1 MLCHADRLVLNL
13 LILICSWMCWRVFVL
28 VQTGTQRWPV
38 ISCLMP
44 APWLILRAFFS
55 SWMRLR
61 LIWRRFSTSAGSNW
75 TSSCSSVSLNSTPW
89 RCVCLCVFDG
99 LNLSHYQ
106 YNFIWTDVLLCCLR
120 LHICLFVYYLK
131 CNVLNSLV
139 CFTVYTLSHSSSPNS
154 VIIWV
159 AYVHSCRNIFYL
171 GGAGGRSL
179 MLGRGHRVC
188 VCVWGGV

>member
-1 MLCHADRLVLNL
+1 
-13 LILICSWMCWRVFVL
+13 
-28 VQTGTQRWPV
+28 
-38 ISCLMP
+38 MP

-99 LNLSHYQ
+99 LNRSHYQ

-139 CFTVYTLSHSSSPNS
+139 WFTVYTLSHYSSSPNS

-171 GGAGGRSL
+171 GGAGGRGL

-188 VCVWGGV
+188 VCVGCLDKILILNGPNSYRLSYKWMKTELYANQYIFVLLWF